1 MFAVQIV
8 ELGPPLVV
16 GVGHLA
22 VDVVEELASDGGAA
36 GRAGVGQ
43 GPAIRLSNGYII
55 LFLKKYIVIVLI

>member
-36 GRAGVGQ
+36 GRAGARQ
-43 GPAIRLSNGYII
+43 GPAIRFYNGYTKSNEIYTI
-55 LFLKKYIVIVLI
+55 SVT